1 MYYMSALSQ
10 IISGIFKT
18 GSYIRDIIDMFM
30 CVLNFCYIYISLLS
44 LLPCDFFKRYLLRFY
59 KQRFRKL
66 RHNEYHKMYELY

>member
-18 GSYIRDIIDMFM
+18 GSYIRDIFDMFM

-44 LLPCDFFKRYLLRFY
+44 LLPRDFFKRYLLRFY